1 MSELSGSQLKSIREE
16 RQIPLEQVSSAT
28 RIRLSLLEALE
39 ADEYAELGSRTQAR
53 GFLKIYADFLGI
65 SMDAPA
71 EAPAAEA
78 PAEMPAEVPA
88 TAPAEVPAEAPAETP
103 AEPAPAAS
111 DDPFGA
117 PPAGEAPASENP
129 FGDDPN

>member
-16 RQIPLEQVSSAT
+16 RQIPLEQVSRAT

-71 EAPAAEA
+71 EARIPVLPTKSALKTDSSAELPQSSQGNA
-78 PAEMPAEVPA
+78 PKNDSQ
-88 TAPAEVPAEAPAETP
+88 P
-103 AEPAPAAS
+103 AEPRKTK
-111 DDPFGA
+111 
-117 PPAGEAPASENP
+117 
-129 FGDDPN
+129 